1 MRTVKHLAEYRWLQL
16 LWHSSQ
22 GRWDLCL
29 LPLNLSICAH
39 FWAQALRAEAP
50 TFHPGTMALEGLRRQ
65 SDCKTRCW
73 RECTEWQKGSAGPS
87 LPPALPGT
95 RYGSKDTVNAPDQ
108 PHYTSVP
115 RMWRWKDGLSG
126 IKKQWKYGNR
136 EWETH
141 KKSLGRCERRGTRA
155 RMEFYLPCRDG

>member
-1 MRTVKHLAEYRWLQL
+1 MAATSLTLLPGKVGSMSPPLESKHLCSFLGPGPKSW
-16 LWHSSQ
+16 SSH
-22 GRWDLCL
+22 
-29 LPLNLSICAH
+29 LPS
-39 FWAQALRAEAP
+39 F
-50 TFHPGTMALEGLRRQ
+50 GTMALEGLRRQ
-65 SDCKTRCW
+65 SDCETPYW
-73 RECTEWQKGSAGPS
+73 REYTEWQKGSAGPS
-87 LPPALPGT
+87 LPRALPGT

-141 KKSLGRCERRGTRA
+141 KKSLGRCEQRGTRA